1 MFLKMQASFSV
12 FLVAVLS
19 ITRTVILFRPFLDIS
34 TRTVL
39 LVVGGY
45 GVYLVLNQVVP
56 LVLQKTRFVYT
67 SEEVYCWDD
76 GTSQVW
82 DKLDIWL
89 DLIVL
94 AVPVVPITI
103 SCVLSCIFV
112 GRKGKYLS
120 ETASGGSANS
130 KRATRTIILMT
141 AVYILFNI
149 PLFVNYLLWTISVNT
164 GNVTYPDP
172 YWNTTFTYWFV
183 WNFTDCLFINLNSL
197 FNPLVYFMRIKT
209 FKEWVYERCRAVK
222 GKISSTFVLKCR

>member
-1 MFLKMQASFSV
+1 M
-12 FLVAVLS
+12 
-19 ITRTVILFRPFLDIS
+19 
-34 TRTVL
+34 
-39 LVVGGY
+39 
-45 GVYLVLNQVVP
+45 YLVLNQVLP

-67 SEEVYCWDD
+67 REEVYCWDD

-89 DLIVL
+89 DLIAL

-103 SCVLSCIFV
+103 SCVLSCIVV

-120 ETASGGSANS
+120 ETASGGSAN

-209 FKEWVYERCRAVK
+209 FKEWVCERCRVVK
-222 GKISSTFVLKCR
+222 GKIASTFVLKCL